1 MKESQNIEYKE
12 TWRDEY
18 LKWICGFANADGG
31 KLYIGINDAGEV
43 TGIQNSEKLLDEIPN
58 KIKNFL
64 GLVLD
69 VNLLT
74 KNGLEYIEIIVE
86 PYPFPVNY
94 KGQYHYRSG
103 STKQELMGAA
113 LDKFLLRK
121 QGKHWDSVP
130 IPYVTINDLQQPT
143 FEHFRKKAVQ
153 SNRLDNSV
161 LIETNLQLL
170 EKLHLTESTYL
181 TRAAI
186 LLFHADP
193 EKYITGACVKIG
205 YFETDD
211 DLLFQDVISGNLFEQ
226 VEKTM
231 DLLLTKYLKAYIRY
245 EHIYRHEEYR
255 YPKAALRE
263 AVVNAVVHKDYS
275 SGNPV
280 QISVYKDKIII
291 WNEGQLPQNWTV
303 ERLKQKHSSVPFNPK
318 IASTFFRAGI
328 IEAWGRGTLKIINE
342 CLAQQLPEP
351 VFEYEPP
358 GFQISFTEP
367 FDSDSEKDSV
377 KESERMSE
385 RMSERIIELIKKNNK
400 ITIKELVEEIEITQ
414 RTIERYLKRLQQNK
428 KLQRIGGRRYGYW
441 QVIE

>member
-12 TWRDEY
+12 NWRDEY

-74 KNGLEYIEIIVE
+74 KNDLEYIEIIVE

-103 STKQELMGAA
+103 STKQELMGTA
-113 LDKFLLRK
+113 LDNFLLRK

-130 IPYVTINDLQQPT
+130 IPYVSINDLQQPT

-342 CLAQQLPEP
+342 CLAQNLPEP
-351 VFEYEPP
+351 VFEYEAP
-358 GFQISFTEP
+358 GFQISFSEP
-367 FDSDSEKDSV
+367 SNSGSV
-377 KESERMSE
+377 RGTERMSE

-414 RTIERYLKRLQQNK
+414 RTIERYLKKLQQNK

>member
-74 KNGLEYIEIIVE
+74 KNDLEYIEIIVE

-103 STKQELMGAA
+103 STKQELMGTA
-113 LDKFLLRK
+113 LDNFLLRK

-130 IPYVTINDLQQPT
+130 IPYVSINDLQQPT

-303 ERLKQKHSSVPFNPK
+303 ERLKQKHSSVPFNPQ

-342 CLAQQLPEP
+342 CLAQNLPEP
-351 VFEYEPP
+351 VFEYEAP
-358 GFQISFTEP
+358 GFQISFSEP
-367 FDSDSEKDSV
+367 SNSGSV
-377 KESERMSE
+377 RGTERMSE

-414 RTIERYLKRLQQNK
+414 RTIERYLKKLQQNK